1 METNIIL
8 MNLTDQGA
16 KEIKGFRG
24 RYDLMVKAI
33 EGAGGKVKGFYS
45 CMGPFDYVMIIEG
58 LVAEEGMRLLMTN
71 AMMGATRT
79 LTMRAFPLDEFTDI
93 VKKL

>member
-1 METNIIL
+1 METSVIL
-8 MNLTDQGA
+8 MNVTDQGA
-16 KEIKGFRG
+16 KDIKEFRG

-45 CMGPFDYVMIIEG
+45 CMGPYDYVMILEG
-58 LVAEEGMRLLMTN
+58 LTAEDGMRLLMMN

-79 LTMRAFPLDEFTDI
+79 LTMRAFPVDEFTAI

>member
-1 METNIIL
+1 METSVIL
-8 MNLTDQGA
+8 MNVTDQGA
-16 KEIKGFRG
+16 KDIKGFRD

-33 EGAGGKVKGFYS
+33 EGAGGKVKAWYA
-45 CMGPFDYVMIIEG
+45 CMGPYDYVMIIEG
-58 LVAEEGMRLLMTN
+58 VTAEDGMRLAMMN

-79 LTMRAFPLDEFTDI
+79 LSMRAFSADEFTDI